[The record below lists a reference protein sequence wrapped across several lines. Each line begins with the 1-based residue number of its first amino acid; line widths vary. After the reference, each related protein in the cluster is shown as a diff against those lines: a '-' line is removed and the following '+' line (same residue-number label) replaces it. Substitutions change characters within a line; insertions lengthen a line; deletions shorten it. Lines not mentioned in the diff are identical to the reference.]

1 MARKRQQAAELPLVA
16 IDLGSSGV
24 RAMAAK
30 RVDAD
35 LLHILAVEQ
44 STKFPCT
51 ERGVVVQS
59 SNAGFMISEVLR
71 LMANRLQLP
80 DLPTAFVLLGGRS
93 MQIVPVY
100 SKRDQ
105 VHKREVSQ
113 RLLEEMETECKSK
126 IETHNPGVA
135 VLGLVP
141 AYFKL
146 DNVEQEDKPEPD
158 QRAEL
163 VEAHYIAFV
172 AHKELETQIQK
183 SFDQAGKSI
192 EKAFVRPEALLSAFV
207 ASDGV
212 EILRD
217 GCAVLD
223 MGSQTT
229 TLSIFKGTEYLYNKV
244 VPQGGYHITRV
255 LEQSG
260 ISLATAEKLKC
271 QFGCASPAQVE
282 KNLKLKVPADPNI
295 VEGGVLHISSDDLA
309 RTIFIKL
316 EEILKPLFEA
326 LNTYGDRIKTLYITG
341 GASMLQGMQDYLQQ
355 KTMLQVIYGS
365 HDTLVDAMTDEQYLE
380 PRYSALVGAL
390 ILGADYRDEHLNLPV
405 KAPGILEKLQIQ
417 TEIMFTSQS

>member
-1 MARKRQQAAELPLVA
+1 MAKKRQQAAELPLVA

-30 RVDAD
+30 RIDAD

-59 SNAGFMISEVLR
+59 SNAGFMIGEVLK

-282 KNLKLKVPADPNI
+282 KNLKLKVPADPDI

-390 ILGADYRDEHLNLPV
+390 ILGADYRDEHLNMPV

>member
-1 MARKRQQAAELPLVA
+1 MPLVA

-282 KNLKLKVPADPNI
+282 KNLKLKVPADPDI
-295 VEGGVLHISSDDLA
+295 VEGGVLRISSDDLA